1 MIIPMSGKSSRK
13 QLITT
18 VVRFRTVEGAAHTRA
33 KDLFQGAT
41 PAYCEIP
48 GLLRKYFLGGEGPVG
63 GLYFWE
69 DRRAAERFHTAEW
82 RRKLM
87 QQFGVQPE
95 VLFIERT
102 ADDAGY

>member
-1 MIIPMSGKSSRK
+1 MISPMTGESSRK

-18 VVRFRTVEGAAHTRA
+18 VVRFRTPEGAPDTWV
-33 KDLFQGAT
+33 KNFFEGAT
-41 PAYCEIP
+41 PAYGEIP

-82 RRKLM
+82 RRQFM

-95 VLFIERT
+95 VLFIERPVE
-102 ADDAGY
+102 DAG